1 MEIIREHQIRFLMC
15 DSFRSCWVFI
25 VFSFIK
31 LRLSRAF
38 SDRLISAMRFRIPLT
53 MLSFLAGGSIMVLEL
68 LRIARVLLG
77 TIGFRCWLDRSTD
90 EVRSGLWF
98 WCVTVCTGWCDYCR
112 VSGLLVAV
120 WSLYYLSHSS
130 SVSSIMINRSRPSPF
145 ISSAGS
151 NGLLE
156 CTPTWVLDTLL
167 FSLDYLLTY
176 LYFLGSGG
184 DGMGVLT
191 CLSNDLFSSFLAS
204 RYSISSS
211 EVFPEWE
218 VSLGWCIIV
227 GSCFMPPLVE
237 NGILRILSFCLNIF
251 SESRFTLAVS

>member
-1 MEIIREHQIRFLMC
+1 MSDQRKSSPIAPKDVGSRRKILTISAGLIASTLSMHSEMEIIREHQIRFLMC

-98 WCVTVCTGWCDYCR
+98 
-112 VSGLLVAV
+112 
-120 WSLYYLSHSS
+120 
-130 SVSSIMINRSRPSPF
+130 
-145 ISSAGS
+145 
-151 NGLLE
+151 
-156 CTPTWVLDTLL
+156 
-167 FSLDYLLTY
+167 
-176 LYFLGSGG
+176 
-184 DGMGVLT
+184 
-191 CLSNDLFSSFLAS
+191 
-204 RYSISSS
+204 
-211 EVFPEWE
+211 
-218 VSLGWCIIV
+218 
-227 GSCFMPPLVE
+227 
-237 NGILRILSFCLNIF
+237 
-251 SESRFTLAVS
+251 